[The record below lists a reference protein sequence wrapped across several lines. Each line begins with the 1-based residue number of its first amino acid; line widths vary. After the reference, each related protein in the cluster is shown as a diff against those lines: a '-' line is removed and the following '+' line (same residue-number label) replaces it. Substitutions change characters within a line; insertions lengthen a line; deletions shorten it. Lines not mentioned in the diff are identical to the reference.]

1 MVNQQID
8 PHKYPGPLEELEKES
23 RLNGQKPEQN
33 KTITIVVIAIV
44 LLILGAGIAVYF
56 AFQEGSIDRDIVEDP
71 ESFFPFIPIWIA
83 VFIPLIAAKKKKKG
97 VKIQNE
103 KRVLI
108 VLLALGAASAIAF
121 TIFLVALR
129 S

>member
-1 MVNQQID
+1 MVSQQID
-8 PHKYPGPLEELEKES
+8 PHNYPGPLEELEKES
-23 RLNGQKPEQN
+23 KLKGQQPKQN
-33 KTITIVVIAIV
+33 RTLLIVIIAIV
-44 LLILGAGIAVYF
+44 LLVLGAGIAVYF
-56 AFQEGSIDRDIVEDP
+56 AFQEGSIDGDIIEDP

-83 VFIPLIAAKKKKKG
+83 IFIPLIAAKKNKKG
-97 VKIQNE
+97 VKIPNE

-121 TIFLVALR
+121 TIFLVALQ